1 MNEEL
6 FSHDTKLE
14 RESPA
19 KAAKFSILVPSPSIS
34 SFRVTAPKIAW
45 WLGERGFK
53 MGRETPATQATPKI
67 SFFGHFHFQFSF
79 AAGHCKR
86 RINEAEMQAS

>member
-6 FSHDTKLE
+6 FSHDTKHE
-14 RESPA
+14 HESPA
-19 KAAKFSILVPSPSIS
+19 KAAKFSILVPSPSTS
-34 SFRVTAPKIAW
+34 SFRVTAPDDKG
-45 WLGERGFK
+45 LGERG
-53 MGRETPATQATPKI
+53 RETTATQATPKI

-86 RINEAEMQAS
+86 RINESEKQAS